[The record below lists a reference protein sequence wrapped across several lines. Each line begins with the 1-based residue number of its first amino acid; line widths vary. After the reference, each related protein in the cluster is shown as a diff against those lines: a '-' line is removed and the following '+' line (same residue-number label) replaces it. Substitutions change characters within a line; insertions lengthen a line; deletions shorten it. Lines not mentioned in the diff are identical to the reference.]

1 MSNPHGVDLLGDAF
15 PDGELIVDEAY
26 AELRFDG
33 RVPPPV
39 APRAPHRVWHVGT
52 VSKTLCPGL
61 RIGWLV
67 PPPHRRA
74 SVLERKLAADLQTA
88 SLTQVAFAR
97 LLDVI
102 DYDRMLVGAR
112 HRYAARADRLCSA
125 LRRYAPEV
133 RFRDPEGGF
142 SIWVETDDAG
152 DDIDLLAA
160 ADRCP
165 SIASIDGDLLQQ
177 FFTDADLALRV
188 RGAQLVCN
196 RALEIAHLG
205 ATLLVLSC
213 HPAPGFVVITLSEA
227 RLKLPVFEPTP
238 RRDEMSEAAL
248 EPEPPVRDVVPEWVV
263 DDLLDGAENRVPGAL
278 HAPGARIATVFSL
291 LSWATSWWQSSRV
304 S

>member
-1 MSNPHGVDLLGDAF
+1 
-15 PDGELIVDEAY
+15 
-26 AELRFDG
+26 
-33 RVPPPV
+33 
-39 APRAPHRVWHVGT
+39 
-52 VSKTLCPGL
+52 
-61 RIGWLV
+61 
-67 PPPHRRA
+67 
-74 SVLERKLAADLQTA
+74 
-88 SLTQVAFAR
+88 
-97 LLDVI
+97 
-102 DYDRMLVGAR
+102 MLVGAR

-142 SIWVETDDAG
+142 SVWVETDDAG

-227 RLKLPVFEPTP
+227 RLKLLVFEPTP

-248 EPEPPVRDVVPEWVV
+248 EPEPPVRDLVPDWVV
-263 DDLLDGAENRVPGAL
+263 GPSFLRRGEPGPRRLARSRRRIRRQCRCGPSRACVSRPRTRTLRCTTARADRYRFLAPFVGDLLVAIFARVLA
-278 HAPGARIATVFSL
+278 ARLDSL
-291 LSWATSWWQSSRV
+291 LAPIGLGRACLG
-304 S
+304 